1 MNSCLWKLNVQIA
14 GKYSCQIFDDL
25 AALYPAIATLK
36 KRTSQVSLKSIKG
49 PNQPISEMAVHGNV
63 WRFIKKTRNEIE
75 NWVLFKSRKWVRAQ
89 CLTFCVSSGWVVSVR
104 WGDHDI
110 YKK

>member
-1 MNSCLWKLNVQIA
+1 MNSSLGKLNVQIA

-36 KRTSQVSLKSIKG
+36 KRTGEVSFKFTKG

-63 WRFIKKTRNEIE
+63 
-75 NWVLFKSRKWVRAQ
+75 
-89 CLTFCVSSGWVVSVR
+89 
-104 WGDHDI
+104 
-110 YKK
+110 